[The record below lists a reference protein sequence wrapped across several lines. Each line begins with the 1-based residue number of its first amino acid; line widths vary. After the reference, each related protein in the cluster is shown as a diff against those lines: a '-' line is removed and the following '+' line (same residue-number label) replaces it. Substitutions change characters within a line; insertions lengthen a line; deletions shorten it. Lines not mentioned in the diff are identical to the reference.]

1 MKTILKNS
9 LLVSIVA
16 GLLVLPLSGFGLFD
30 YTKTEVS
37 PASTVLG
44 VQTAITSQLKIKV
57 IDQVSLKLSIS
68 DEYVQKFYNVIPEE
82 YLFPEFTSYAIGPK
96 DLVDAGYL
104 FEIADN
110 GLSKDLIVTAPKSL
124 SKLKSQIIELP
135 IIIIKV
141 EN

>member
-16 GLLVLPLSGFGLFD
+16 GLLVLPMFGFGLFD
-30 YTKTEVS
+30 YTKNEIV
-37 PASTVLG
+37 PQATVLG
-44 VQTAITSQLKIKV
+44 VQTAISSQSKIKV
-57 IDQVSLKLSIS
+57 TDQFSLKLSLTS
-68 DEYVQKFYNVIPEE
+68 DNVQKFYNVVPEE

-104 FEIADN
+104 FEIVDN
-110 GLSKDLIVTAPKSL
+110 GLSKDLIVTSPESSDKL
-124 SKLKSQIIELP
+124 ESKIIDLP
-135 IIIIKV
+135 IIIIKA